1 MSSISSINSKN
12 KYNKKER
19 IVKDKIQNNNMFF
32 TNKINKNILNDIN
45 NKSLNNYLN
54 MNINVNIN
62 LNNNNFIKE
71 SFNSSLDSNNM
82 DEENEKKEQYEMDL
96 NDNNKII
103 ITPIITNENIN
114 TINNQEKTESNKN
127 DDSFILDIKDN

>member
-1 MSSISSINSKN
+1 
-12 KYNKKER
+12 
-19 IVKDKIQNNNMFF
+19 
-32 TNKINKNILNDIN
+32 
-45 NKSLNNYLN
+45 

-62 LNNNNFIKE
+62 LNNNNLIKE
-71 SFNSSLDSNNM
+71 SFNSPLDSNNM
-82 DEENEKKEQYEMDL
+82 DEKNEKKEQYEMDL